1 MKKKFL
7 VEDLETVEKFL
18 NSRFEKYDFYP
29 AKKKDSYVYTL
40 DNETSYVLEIYN
52 KNLKGLN
59 LLFLLSKE
67 EIDIFDEFRNL
78 IDISEDKR
86 YSKKYLKEFG
96 NPKEF
101 DFSLQEVF
109 SKCDSIGIAR
119 MELNFKKAMNDVKVL
134 KVLLYRLNQLLKLH
148 LEQTKDKSILEELLG
163 DIIAIFTLAKGV
175 FEKRLLKKMLNSLIN
190 KEYFLQE
197 KEVQDRY
204 FLNFDAF
211 IYDENGFYEEKKSQ
225 EVIYYFVKNTIY
237 KALEKNSAKQREF
250 VSILIRYFSSLFKQ
264 EELDFITLQMKH
276 FEFA

>member
-7 VEDLETVEKFL
+7 VENLEAVEKFL
-18 NSRFEKYDFYP
+18 NSKFEKYDFYP

-40 DNETSYVLEIYN
+40 DDETSYVLEIYN

-67 EIDIFDEFRNL
+67 EVSIFEALKNL
-78 IDISEDKR
+78 PDISEDKR

-109 SKCDSIGIAR
+109 SKCESVGIAR
-119 MELNFKKAMNDVKVL
+119 MDLNFKRAMNDVKVL

-148 LEQTKDKSILEELLG
+148 LEQTNDKSILEELLG
-163 DIIAIFTLAKGV
+163 DIIAIYTLAKGV
-175 FEKRLLKKMLNSLIN
+175 FEKRFLKKMLNSLIN

-197 KEVQDRY
+197 KEIQARY
-204 FLNFDAF
+204 FLNFEAF
-211 IYDENGFYEEKKSQ
+211 IYDESGFYEAKKSN
-225 EVIYYFVKNTIY
+225 EAIYYCLKKTIY
-237 KALEKNSAKQREF
+237 EALENRSKKR
-250 VSILIRYFSSLFKQ
+250 
-264 EELDFITLQMKH
+264 
-276 FEFA
+276 